1 MKKTRMGLIA
11 LALVLALA
19 VSGVLLAASAAEN
32 TKVPN
37 TKETVWGTT
46 VSSNEKGAIDTSN
59 VAEGYISATYTG
71 NCASVRV
78 QITKDGGET
87 YTYTLSSPGQA
98 EVFPLSE
105 GSGSYTVRI
114 YEGSGPSSNYYLAYG
129 ATVTAKLRDELL
141 PYLYPNQFVDYTPSS
156 QIVSKAVEIT
166 AGKQADL
173 DKLTAIYNYVVDNI
187 AYDYD
192 LANTVQSGYVP
203 HLDSVL
209 SSKKGIC
216 FDYASVMC
224 AMLRSQHI
232 PAKMIFGYAGNIY
245 HAWIDVYIES
255 QGWIQKAIYF
265 DGTTW
270 KLMDPTFAST
280 SKSKGKIAPYVP
292 DTTVYSAK
300 YVY

>member
-1 MKKTRMGLIA
+1 MNKKRVGVIA
-11 LALVLALA
+11 LVLVLALA
-19 VSGVLLAASAAEN
+19 VSGVLMAASAAEN

-37 TKETVWGTT
+37 TKETTWGVT
-46 VSSNEKGAIDTSN
+46 VSSNEKGAIDTTN
-59 VAEGYISATYTG
+59 VSEGYISATYTG
-71 NCASVRV
+71 NSPCVRV
-78 QITKDGGET
+78 QISKDGGEL
-87 YTYTLSSPGQA
+87 YTYTLTTPGKA

-105 GSGSYTVRI
+105 GSGAYTIRI
-114 YEGSGPSSNYYLAYG
+114 YEGSNPTANYYLAYG
-129 ATVTAKLRDELL
+129 VTVTANLRDELL
-141 PYLYPNQFVDYTPSS
+141 PYLYPNQFVDYTASS
-156 QIVSKAVEIT
+156 QVVAKAAEIT

-173 DKLTAIYNYVVDNI
+173 DKLTAIYNYVVDTI
-187 AYDYD
+187 AYDYN

-203 HLDSVL
+203 NLDSVL

-232 PAKMIFGYAGNIY
+232 PAKMIFGYAGNVY
-245 HAWIDVYIES
+245 HAWINVYIES
-255 QGWIQKAIYF
+255 EGWIQKAIYF

-292 DTTVYSAK
+292 DTTVYSQK
-300 YVY
+300 FVY